1 MFILNLL
8 RAEGSIADKLIV
20 ALAFIL
26 VATFSIVV
34 HEVSHGYVAKLNGDL
49 TAKERGRLT
58 LNPAAHLDPIG
69 VFMMLLVGF
78 GWAKPVPVNTSNFTN
93 RKKGIFTVSIAGV
106 SANLIVASVGLL
118 LYFLLYPVIIKGMYA
133 AGSNAIVNVLLNFVY
148 ALLVL
153 SIRINFLLAFFNL
166 LPIYPLDGFNIV
178 NSFLPIG
185 NGYQRFMVKYGS
197 FLLIGLIIIG
207 NVGDMLN
214 FEWLNIFNLF
224 GNLISDMIDKVT
236 LQSLITFFK

>member
-1 MFILNLL
+1 
-8 RAEGSIADKLIV
+8 
-20 ALAFIL
+20 
-26 VATFSIVV
+26 
-34 HEVSHGYVAKLNGDL
+34 
-49 TAKERGRLT
+49 
-58 LNPAAHLDPIG
+58 
-69 VFMMLLVGF
+69 
-78 GWAKPVPVNTSNFTN
+78 
-93 RKKGIFTVSIAGV
+93 
-106 SANLIVASVGLL
+106 
-118 LYFLLYPVIIKGMYA
+118 MYA
-133 AGSNAIVNVLLNFVY
+133 AGSNAIVNVILNFVY

-178 NSFLPIG
+178 NSFLPAG

-236 LQSLITFFK
+236 LQSIITFLK